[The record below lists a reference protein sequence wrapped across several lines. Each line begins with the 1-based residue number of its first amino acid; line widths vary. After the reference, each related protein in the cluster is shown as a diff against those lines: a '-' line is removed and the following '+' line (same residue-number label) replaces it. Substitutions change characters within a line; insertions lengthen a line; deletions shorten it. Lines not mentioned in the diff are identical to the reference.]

1 MLLHLKNISL
11 LDLCLFM
18 AIQIEND
25 CENDAVFECNKTP
38 VSRRSSASTNNNN
51 QVLGEPASPKTVRS
65 R

>member
-1 MLLHLKNISL
+1 MINPFVDFLRWVVV
-11 LDLCLFM
+11 
-18 AIQIEND
+18 AQIEND

>member
-1 MLLHLKNISL
+1 MNTFGKASILLTFFHIWP
-11 LDLCLFM
+11 
-18 AIQIEND
+18 QIEND
-25 CENDAVFECNKTP
+25 CENDTVFECNKTP